1 MRGADHSVVRADIGN
16 DISNE
21 KPSLLLGAA
30 AAGAS
35 GGEGK
40 VASELRCDAART
52 GMILIVGEIQA
63 RRPVASTE
71 AVEDIVYLH

>member
-1 MRGADHSVVRADIGN
+1 VVRADIGN

-40 VASELRCDAART
+40 AASNVRCDAARK
-52 GMILIVGEIQA
+52 GMILIMRRIQA

-71 AVEDIVYLH
+71 AAEDIVYLH